1 MEILIF
7 CFFLKNLNCSLKKKK
22 KKNQPGLLLKIQIKS
37 MYIFF
42 HIFITVELISLLNWI
57 KSHQLFLNKL
67 FIIIK
72 SPCNHLEKNFINLM
86 SQQFN

>member
-1 MEILIF
+1 MMEILMF
-7 CFFLKNLNCSLKKKK
+7 CFFL
-22 KKNQPGLLLKIQIKS
+22 KNQPGLLLKIQIKS

-57 KSHQLFLNKL
+57 KSYQLFLNKL

-86 SQQFN
+86 CQQFN